1 MTATSSQ
8 RSGGAS
14 PINGPR
20 RLALVEPSSE
30 QMLRDAFDLEDDL
43 IDQLHRV
50 SLTQKELR
58 KRYATER
65 GLLILPSLETIRKAI
80 GK

>member
-1 MTATSSQ
+1 MKASQ
-8 RSGGAS
+8 RSGGVS

-30 QMLRDAFDLEDDL
+30 QMLRDLFDCEDDL
-43 IDQLHRV
+43 IDQLARIRR
-50 SLTQKELR
+50 TQKDVR
-58 KRYATER
+58 QRYAAER
-65 GLLILPSLETIRKAI
+65 GLLILPGLETIRKAL